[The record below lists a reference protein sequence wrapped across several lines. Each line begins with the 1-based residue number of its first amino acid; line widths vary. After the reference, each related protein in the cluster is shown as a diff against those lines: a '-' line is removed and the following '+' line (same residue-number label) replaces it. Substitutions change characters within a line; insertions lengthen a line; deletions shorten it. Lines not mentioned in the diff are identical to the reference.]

1 MVSLTVYRTKLLLW
15 DQSPSDKEVVVSY
28 DGDSLHTFLLDLDNV
43 AGASTPALGKVVYLL
58 TVYCIQCCGAGPL
71 LTGSGSRYFF
81 SPAPAPLH
89 IKIG

>member
-43 AGASTPALGKVVYLL
+43 AGASAPALGKVVYCILYSYVSED
-58 TVYCIQCCGAGPL
+58 TFASFVYFPMILQYL
-71 LTGSGSRYFF
+71 
-81 SPAPAPLH
+81 
-89 IKIG
+89 